1 MSVRRQLVAIGAV
14 AALAAYGLVLAVPGV
29 AGAAAPANHPVAPK
43 FAPAAPPPVV
53 IGVDNT
59 PPAGKNW
66 EYTHY
71 FPESNVN
78 VPQGSVVLFQW
89 DQGQLNGLHSVTFIP
104 NGQTEAQVRQAF
116 PTITKDTDNGENDT
130 IIPPQTNN
138 PTDAT
143 CSSSPQ
149 SPPCNFDG
157 SSVLSSGII
166 PTGIG
171 AAFAVQ
177 IAPNTSPG
185 TYHYIC
191 LIHPGMSGSINVVA
205 AGQPA
210 TSAGA
215 LATQAA
221 AELNQLN
228 AGAAAAEANASIPSF
243 THNLDGTK
251 TWTEHV
257 GVTADD
263 VDLLEFLPNDLAI
276 TKGDWVKFDA
286 SATTQEVH
294 TVSTPAAGNEGLAP
308 FLPTQCEVAG
318 GPDTPAN
325 ENVNGPPQTGCADP
339 SGYEQPLNLG
349 VQGEPTNI
357 VNLGTA
363 ASAFVSGRAD
373 TQALGAATAHSYRL
387 ANNGTYAFF
396 CFFHQNMGAIIATPG
411 YRLVGSDGSVY
422 THGGLDAL
430 GGNPPIHSPVVAF
443 PTTADQQG
451 YWLVTADGHT
461 YNFGDAQ
468 PVGNVNGK
476 VTAPIVGAAP
486 SGGPNN
492 GLWLVG
498 KDGNV
503 YALGSAKSMGS
514 MLGTHLAAPVVGMV
528 SDAGGGGYT
537 IAAADGGVFTFGTAG
552 LGGGQPRYYGSMG
565 GKHLNKPI
573 VAIGGLLDGTGYV
586 LVASDGGVFTFGGA
600 AFFGSLGAT
609 HLNAPIVGVSMTADF
624 QAINN
629 RAPGYRLV
637 ASDGGV
643 FTFNASF
650 LGSQGGS
657 HVPAPIVGIGGNSG

>member
-1 MSVRRQLVAIGAV
+1 MRRQLVAIGAV
-14 AALAAYGLVLAVPGV
+14 AALAAYGFVLALPGT
-29 AGAAAPANHPVAPK
+29 AGAAPASNHPVAPR

-59 PPAGKNW
+59 PPPGKNW

-89 DQGQLNGLHSVTFIP
+89 TNGQPNGLHSVTFVP
-104 NGQTEAQVRQAF
+104 NGETEAQVRQAY
-116 PTITKDTDNGENDT
+116 PTITPDTDNGENHPV
-130 IIPPQTNN
+130 IPPQTNN

-149 SPPCNFDG
+149 APPCAFDG
-157 SSVLSSGII
+157 TKVVSSGII

-177 IAPNTSPG
+177 VAANTAPG

-191 LIHPGMSGSINVVA
+191 LVHPGMTGTINVVP

-210 TSAGA
+210 TDAGT

-221 AELNQLN
+221 GELNQLN
-228 AGAAAAEANASIPSF
+228 AGAAAAEANASIPVS
-243 THNLDGTK
+243 TPNLDGTR

-263 VDLLEFLPNDLAI
+263 AELLEMLPNDLAI
-276 TKGDWVKFDA
+276 GKGDWVKFDA
-286 SATTQEVH
+286 SLTTQEVH
-294 TVSTPAAGNEGLAP
+294 TVSTPAAGNAGLAP
-308 FLPTQCEVAG
+308 FLPPECEVAG
-318 GPDTPAN
+318 GADTLAN
-325 ENVNGPPQTGCADP
+325 PNVNGPPQTGCADP

-357 VNLGTA
+357 ANLGTA
-363 ASAFVSGRAD
+363 ASAFISGRAD
-373 TQALGAATAHSYRL
+373 TQALGAPVSHSYHL
-387 ANNGTYAFF
+387 TNNGTYAFF

-411 YRLVGSDGSVY
+411 YRLAGSDGSVY
-422 THGGLDAL
+422 THGALDNL
-430 GGNPPIHSPVVAF
+430 GGNTRISSPVVAF
-443 PTTADQQG
+443 PTTVDQQG

-468 PVGNVNGK
+468 PVGNVTGRL
-476 VTAPIVGAAP
+476 TAPIVGAAGA
-486 SGGPNN
+486 GGPNS

-498 KDGNV
+498 RDGNV

-528 SDAGGGGYT
+528 SNAGGTGYI
-537 IAAADGGVFTFGTAG
+537 IAAADGGVFTFGTGG
-552 LGGGQPRYYGSMG
+552 LGGGQPLYQGSMG
-565 GKHLNKPI
+565 GKHLNAPI
-573 VAIGGLLDGTGYV
+573 VAIGGLVDGSGYI
-586 LVASDGGVFTFGGA
+586 LVASDGGVFTFGDA

-609 HLNAPIVGVSMTADF
+609 HLNAPIVGVAMTADF
-624 QAINN
+624 PAIDA

-643 FTFNASF
+643 FTFNAPF

-657 HVPAPIVGIGGNSG
+657 RLPGPVVGIGGNST